1 MTQIVRWEP
10 FGEFSSLRR
19 AMDRLMDDFSP
30 SRAWRTGEASELTFP
45 VDVSETE
52 DAVVV
57 KAVLPGV
64 TSQDVDISVSEGV
77 LTIKG
82 ETRLQQE
89 TKKENYYRQEIRYGA
104 FARSIP
110 MPTRIN
116 HAHAEADFADGI
128 LTVRLPKAEEVRPRS
143 IKIRARGEQPE
154 LAGTSGNSG
163 NS

>member
-52 DAVVV
+52 DAVAV

-64 TSQDVDISVSEGV
+64 KSEDIDISVSEGV

-82 ETRLQQE
+82 ETRFEQKSE
-89 TKKENYYRQEIRYGA
+89 KENYYRQEIRYGA

-110 MPTRIN
+110 MPTRVN
-116 HAHAEADFADGI
+116 HDQAEADFADGI

-143 IKIRARGEQPE
+143 IKIRARAEGPE
-154 LAGTSGNSG
+154 LAGTSANSG